1 MSRQGEQAV
10 KLFFASNQ
18 LLHHNLSKLERQLGL
33 DLGLSPQSAQS
44 ADADYYPQLQTEV
57 RKEAASMG
65 SHYEVFYS
73 LENTIR
79 QQISEILSADAEDW
93 WTTQYIPGQIKKDCE
108 GRRKKEIEAGMTP
121 RSTDILA
128 FSNFGELSEII
139 KMNWPIFSQTFSNVK
154 AVEKVMGT
162 LNSLRLPIAHCSPLA
177 EDEVLRLR
185 LAVRDYFRLME

>member
-1 MSRQGEQAV
+1 LTRRGEDAV

-18 LLHHNLSKLERQLGL
+18 LVHHNLSKLERQLGL
-33 DLGLSPQSAQS
+33 DLGLSSQSAES
-44 ADADYYPQLQTEV
+44 ADADYYPQLQTEI
-57 RKEAASMG
+57 RKQAASMG
-65 SHYEVFYS
+65 SHYAVFYS

-79 QQISEILSADAEDW
+79 QQISDIMSDEADEW

-108 GRRKKEIEAGMTP
+108 ARRKKEIESGMTP
-121 RSTDILA
+121 RSADILA

-139 KMNWPIFSQTFSNVK
+139 KMNWSIFSQTFSNVK